1 MKKYSVSIINIPKNS
16 RPKLNFAENENFKMV
31 LKLKDFFFFEK
42 ERLDMGHCNTIF
54 SYPSF
59 LSCSFCKSIDNSS
72 NGPKNLS
79 WQWDRFIV
87 LEKRQNNP
95 FKFSD
100 KAFSSISVLSHVS
113 EEIEFEYC
121 AYYRDPKNKKS
132 ILEELYIW

>member
-1 MKKYSVSIINIPKNS
+1 
-16 RPKLNFAENENFKMV
+16 
-31 LKLKDFFFFEK
+31 
-42 ERLDMGHCNTIF
+42 MGHCNTIF

-132 ILEELYIW
+132 ILVDYKFDNFDSLELEYCTSLLKRIKLQFIGRKKRRKKNLNSFR